1 MAKPAILHTMVDAR
15 DGYDGP
21 EKLQLRITLDMWR
34 EMPGD
39 FMTVQETAE
48 YLNVS
53 PSWIYRNAIRS
64 GLTPYRFAAG
74 TNAKIRFRVSEVEAW
89 IRQQRIH

>member
-1 MAKPAILHTMVDAR
+1 MRTMVGATR
-15 DGYDGP
+15 RHRRSR
-21 EKLQLRITLDMWR
+21 KAATKIITPDTWR
-34 EMPGD
+34 KMSGE
-39 FMTVQETAE
+39 FMTIQETAE

-53 PSWIYRNAIRS
+53 TSWIYRNATRS

-89 IRQQRIH
+89 IRQQRPH

>member
-1 MAKPAILHTMVDAR
+1 
-15 DGYDGP
+15 
-21 EKLQLRITLDMWR
+21 
-34 EMPGD
+34 
-39 FMTVQETAE
+39 MTVQETAE

-53 PSWIYRNAIRS
+53 TSWIYRNATRS

-89 IRQQRIH
+89 IRQQRLH